1 MELKIREVDSNQS
14 KSNQELERELL
25 KKHEEESSVNVK
37 AEKEESS
44 AENKVDQE
52 LDDQRV
58 LEFIEL
64 KHGKKFSKIEEIFQ
78 VNEREKE
85 SLPEDVEAFLN
96 FKKETGRGLNDFVM
110 INRDLDKLAPD
121 SLLREYYSQTNPE
134 LESED
139 IDFMIDQLGFDEELD
154 SESDIRKRKI
164 EKKNII
170 AKAKQHF
177 KEQSEKFKAP
187 LESSGK
193 AMSPEETQEFEAFK
207 QYVDQSKSNTESI
220 KRKQEWFQ
228 KKTDE
233 VFSDKFKGFEF
244 KISEDKVVSFS
255 PGDKDSIK
263 KTNSSVENFLG
274 KFVNDQ
280 GLIEDAEGYHKAL
293 SVAMNA
299 DKFAKHF
306 YELGAAAAVD
316 SQSKKDKNIDFNARQ
331 TPPSFSRNGLKIR
344 ESSGGSPDK
353 LVIRQK

>member
-1 MELKIREVDSNQS
+1 MEFKIREVDESQS
-14 KSNQELERELL
+14 KSSQELERELL
-25 KKHEEESSVNVK
+25 EKHEKDSTLGKSS
-37 AEKEESS
+37 E
-44 AENKVDQE
+44 DQE
-52 LDDQRV
+52 LNDQELNDQRV
-58 LEFIEL
+58 LEFIES
-64 KHGKKFSKIEEIFQ
+64 KHGRKFSKIEEIFQ
-78 VNEREKE
+78 VQTQEKE
-85 SLPEDVEAFLN
+85 KLPEDVEAFLN
-96 FKKETGRGLNDFVM
+96 FKKETGRGLNDFMM
-110 INRDLDKLAPD
+110 INRDLEKMNPD
-121 SLLREYYSQTNPE
+121 NLLRDYYLQTNPE

-139 IDFMIDQLGFDEELD
+139 IDFMIDELGYDEELD
-154 SESDIRKRKI
+154 SDSDVRKKKI
-164 EKKNII
+164 EKKNIL

-187 LESSGK
+187 LESSEK
-193 AMSPEETQEFEAFK
+193 AMSEDEVREREAFK
-207 QYVDQSKSNTESI
+207 QYVDQSKTNTESV

-233 VFSDKFKGFEF
+233 VFSDKFKGFDF

-274 KFVNDQ
+274 KFVDKE

-316 SQSKKDKNIDFNARQ
+316 SQSKKDKNIDFNTRT
-331 TPPSFSRNGLKIR
+331 TPASFSRNGLKIR
-344 ESSGGSPDK
+344 ESSAGSADK